1 MSNFIQDPTY
11 PAAGRHL
18 LANLGGCS
26 AAILNDRALLQTI
39 VMQAAAATNATV
51 LEIVAHQF
59 TPQGVTIVA
68 VLGESHA
75 SLHTYPEHGAAF
87 WDCFTCGDQ
96 CQPEASL
103 AVLVG
108 ALHATNVHSQLIDRT
123 INEVTQT
130 APSTL
135 A

>member
-1 MSNFIQDPTY
+1 MSNFIQSPIY

-26 AAILNDRALLQTI
+26 AAILNDRDLLQTI
-39 VMQAAAATNATV
+39 VMQAANATNATV

-59 TPQGVTIVA
+59 TPHGVTIVA

-87 WDCFTCGDQ
+87 WDCFTCGEQ

-103 AVLVG
+103 GVLVP
-108 ALHATNVHSQLIDRT
+108 ALHATNVHSQLIDSN
-123 INEVTQT
+123 ISEVTQT
-130 APSTL
+130 ETSTV